1 MNAVIY
7 ARYSS
12 DKQKDTS
19 IEDQVRDCRKYADD
33 LGLTVLGVYADHAM
47 SGRTD
52 HRPEFQRMLRDS
64 DQGAFEAIIVWKLDR
79 FARNRYDSAIHKARL
94 KRNGVK
100 VVSAMERISDSPEG
114 VLLESLLEGMAEYY
128 SLDLKEKLSRGK
140 TGIALKCK
148 HTGGKPLLGYRVT
161 ADQTY
166 EIDPVGAEAVR
177 MIFDRYA
184 QGAGYMT
191 IADELNAC
199 GYKTGRGRS
208 FSKGSLHDILTNE
221 RYIGIYT
228 YNIRSTD
235 IDGKR
240 GRSQRHKED
249 DVIRIPGGIPAI
261 IDQETWDLVQRRRT
275 SHNRGKHSA
284 ARLDYLLFG
293 KVFCG
298 KCGGAMVGNLSTSS
312 TGRPYGYYVCST
324 KQRRHECD
332 KLPENQLQLESFVI
346 EKTLAMLTSADLS
359 KIAQAVADFSAAE
372 CQTSSAEPFRAK
384 LREVD
389 ARIANLID
397 AISQGI
403 VTRSTKQA
411 LEQAEAERDA
421 LAAEVFH
428 IERESV
434 APVTYE
440 MVLYYL
446 EQFRSTDPKD
456 PKACRAMLDA
466 LVNAIYVFDDR
477 ITITYNAGK
486 STHTYK
492 LCADAESLSSSAP
505 SYPHRPVH
513 IAAQDAFFA

>member
-33 LGLTVLGVYADHAM
+33 LGLTVLGIYADHAI

-52 HRPEFQRMLRDS
+52 HRPEFQRMLNDS
-64 DQGAFEAIIVWKLDR
+64 EHGAFDTIIVWKLDR

-100 VVSAMERISDSPEG
+100 VLSAMERISDTPEG

-128 SLDLKEKLSRGK
+128 SLDLKEKLCRGK

-148 HTGGKPLLGYRVT
+148 HTGGKPLLGYRVA
-161 ADQTY
+161 ADQSY

-184 QGAGYMT
+184 QGAGYIT

-199 GYKTGRGRS
+199 GYKTSRGRT

-235 IDGKR
+235 ADGKR
-240 GRSQRHKED
+240 GRRQRHKDD

-261 IDQETWDLVQRRRT
+261 IDQETWNLVQRRRT
-275 SHNRGKHSA
+275 SHNHGKHSA
-284 ARLDYLLFG
+284 AKLDYLLFG

-324 KQRRHECD
+324 KQRRHECT
-332 KLPENQLQLESFVI
+332 KRPENQLQLESFVI
-346 EKTLAMLTSADLS
+346 EQTLAMLSNADLC
-359 KIAQAVADFSAAE
+359 KIAQAIADFSAAE
-372 CQTSSAEPFRAK
+372 CQSSSAEPFRAK
-384 LREVD
+384 LHEID
-389 ARIANLID
+389 TRISNLVN

-403 VTRSTKQA
+403 FTRSTKQA

-421 LAAEVFH
+421 LAAEIFR
-428 IERESV
+428 IEREAV
-434 APVTYE
+434 APITYE

-446 EQFRSTDPKD
+446 EQFRTTDPKD
-456 PKACRAMLDA
+456 PKACRAMLNA

-477 ITITYNAGK
+477 ITIIYNAGK
-486 STHTYK
+486 SSRTYK
-492 LCADAESLSSSAP
+492 LRADAEGFFSSAP
-505 SYPHRPVH
+505 KEYRLLC
-513 IAAQDAFFA
+513 AKNRM